1 MPIELKK
8 TSYRHVGT
16 LAALLIS
23 AGLAMPSFA
32 ADSGAGN
39 AAPIATASPAAPAQP
54 PAAAPNN
61 SVPPTVVAPTIPP
74 TVSAP
79 AAPTTGP
86 ATAAA
91 PSTPSN
97 TINIPVPSSGRH
109 KPHKHAGA
117 AQLPSVH
124 PFTGEINASHVN
136 IRSGPS
142 INYYPVGQLSRHDLV
157 SVVGTRRGW
166 YAIAAPHGTRCYI
179 ARQFV
184 KPNADGTA
192 GRVTGDYI
200 NVRAAS
206 VLAPHADFAIVN
218 MLRSGAKVQ
227 IVGSTSSFYV
237 IKAPPGTR
245 VYVLAKFVS
254 KAAADAQYVRP
265 TLIMPAGVSGGQF
278 AAAQPGAA
286 GGGVINMPSSGA
298 VGSTTPVAGGSAP
311 GAAPSTAPATQSAVA
326 VTGAG
331 TGSLTPAVNP
341 SLFTQYDQLA
351 QATQKEF
358 DKKLGHENLAPLA
371 VQAKALLAQPGLPAS
386 MKKDTTELLAAVN
399 SRMAVQALYQANQT
413 QPSIQEQVQPYQEK
427 WSQSQQQINNIMA
440 REPYVAMGVL
450 RHSSAL
456 RSKYALVNPTT
467 GRVTAYV
474 DKTTQIDISKLLGE
488 YIGVKGDFVGKTGT
502 IVPLIKVTTATLMP
516 SPDVQ
521 QGPPAAH

>member
-1 MPIELKK
+1 MPRKLRK
-8 TSYRHVGT
+8 TSYHRVGT

-23 AGLAMPSFA
+23 AGFAIPSFA
-32 ADSGAGN
+32 ADTGASN
-39 AAPIATASPAAPAQP
+39 AAPTATASPPTPAQP

-61 SVPPTVVAPTIPP
+61 STPPAVVAPAIPP
-74 TVSAP
+74 AVKA
-79 AAPTTGP
+79 P
-86 ATAAA
+86 ATA
-91 PSTPSN
+91 PN
-97 TINIPVPSSGRH
+97 DTITIPVPGSGH
-109 KPHKHAGA
+109 VKPHKHAAA

-124 PFTGEINASHVN
+124 PFTGEITASHVN

-142 INYYPVGQLSRHDLV
+142 INYYPVGQLSRNDLV
-157 SVVGTRRGW
+157 SVLGTRRGW

-184 KPNADGTA
+184 KPDADGTS

-218 MLRSGAKVQ
+218 MLRSGAQVH

-245 VYVLAKFVS
+245 VYVLSKFVT
-254 KAAADAQYVRP
+254 KAAADAQYARP
-265 TLIMPAGVSGGQF
+265 TLVMPAGVSGGQF

-286 GGGVINMPSSGA
+286 GGGVINLPSSGA
-298 VGSTTPVAGGSAP
+298 VGTTTPVAGAAAP
-311 GAAPSTAPATQSAVA
+311 GAATATAPATQSAVSA
-326 VTGAG
+326 TGAG
-331 TGSLTPAVNP
+331 VAAGSLMPAVNP
-341 SLFTQYDQLA
+341 SRFTQYDQLA

-358 DKKLGHENLAPLA
+358 DKKLGDENLAPLA

-399 SRMAVQALYQANQT
+399 SRMAVQALYKANQT
-413 QPSIQEQVQPYQEK
+413 QPSIQQQVQPYQEK
-427 WSQSQQQINNIMA
+427 WSHSQQKINDIMA

-467 GRVTAYV
+467 DRVTAYV

-521 QGPPAAH
+521 QGPPATH

>member
-1 MPIELKK
+1 MPSKLKK
-8 TSYRHVGT
+8 TSYRHVGA

-23 AGLAMPSFA
+23 AGLALPSFA
-32 ADSGAGN
+32 ADSGASN
-39 AAPIATASPAAPAQP
+39 ATPTATASPAAPAQP

-61 SVPPTVVAPTIPP
+61 SAPPTVVVPAISPTAN
-74 TVSAP
+74 AP
-79 AAPTTGP
+79 ATPAP
-86 ATAAA
+86 ATS
-91 PSTPSN
+91 PN
-97 TINIPVPSSGRH
+97 DTINIPVPSSGHPKSHR
-109 KPHKHAGA
+109 PA
-117 AQLPSVH
+117 AAVLPAVH

-157 SVVGTRRGW
+157 SVLGTRRGW

-184 KPNADGTA
+184 KPNVDGTV

-218 MLRSGAKVQ
+218 MLRSGATVH

-245 VYVLAKFVS
+245 VYVLSKFVA
-254 KAAADAQYVRP
+254 KAAADAQYARP
-265 TLIMPAGVSGGQF
+265 TLVMPAGVSGGQF

-286 GGGVINMPSSGA
+286 GGGVINMPLSGA
-298 VGSTTPVAGGSAP
+298 AGTTTPVVGAAVP
-311 GAAPSTAPATQSAVA
+311 GAATATAPATQVA
-326 VTGAG
+326 VSATGAG
-331 TGSLTPAVNP
+331 AGAGSLTPAVNP

-371 VQAKALLAQPGLPAS
+371 VQAKALLAQAGLPAS

-399 SRMAVQALYQANQT
+399 SRMAVQALYKANQT
-413 QPSIQEQVQPYQEK
+413 QPSIQQQVQPYQEK
-427 WSQSQQQINNIMA
+427 WSQSQQQINDIMA

-467 GRVTAYV
+467 DRVTAYV

-521 QGPPAAH
+521 QGPPATH